1 MRTSYGRVSILRRE
15 LPYAYNVRTYVSTLV
30 PHDRPTV
37 LGHTPSQQPVLRF
50 PVVRSFSP
58 SRLDM
63 GNLCGKES
71 SDPFAQP
78 GRTLGSAP
86 PPSEGTSRLPAGVSS
101 TVGGP
106 GHTLGGSGPSAT
118 DDARRA
124 AALAAEVL

>member
-1 MRTSYGRVSILRRE
+1 
-15 LPYAYNVRTYVSTLV
+15 
-30 PHDRPTV
+30 
-37 LGHTPSQQPVLRF
+37 
-50 PVVRSFSP
+50 
-58 SRLDM
+58 M

-124 AALAAEVL
+124 AALAAEERARSSHNQAKGKLGRDLTTQKQQSRVNTLGQASRQEQQYRDADANAAVRNWD